1 MSITSSTF
9 GNHLI
14 KMLDI
19 VIDKIPN
26 NTNIVFFKNAII
38 QMKTSN
44 PKLLV
49 KIFYN
54 SVTLKYQTQI
64 LEGNISFFE
73 TKDYKEDILE
83 NDLVKNNTEI
93 SKNNDN
99 FLITYIEYLK
109 QKIVE
114 TFNYQ
119 DKLDIILYFQQL
131 VKMSL
136 VIMK

>member
-19 VIDKIPN
+19 VIEKIPN

-38 QMKTSN
+38 QMKSSN

-54 SVTLKYQTQI
+54 SVTMKYQTQI
-64 LEGNISFFE
+64 LDGNISFFE
-73 TKDYKEDILE
+73 TKDYREDILFNE
-83 NDLVKNNTEI
+83 DPKKNYEI
-93 SKNNDN
+93 IKNSDD
-99 FLITYIEYLK
+99 FIITYIEYLK

-114 TFNYQ
+114 TFTYE